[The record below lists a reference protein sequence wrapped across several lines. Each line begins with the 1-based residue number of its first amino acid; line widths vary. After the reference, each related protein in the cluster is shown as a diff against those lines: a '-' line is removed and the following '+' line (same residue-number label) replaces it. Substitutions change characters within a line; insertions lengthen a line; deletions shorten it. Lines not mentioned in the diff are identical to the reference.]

1 MALASF
7 QLAQQVPIGQDIYI
21 FRLCCSCDNTLL
33 AVATSE
39 NAVCVLNPATLQPVC
54 SLQGHSDM
62 VEDLA
67 FFQGS
72 APLLASCSHDGSARL
87 WDVRASDSAVR
98 TFEVAN
104 SREVY
109 SCSVGRGDTA
119 LACAASEKVY
129 LFDLAQGKRLCT
141 YKESHTDVVNHV
153 RFHPVRSTILFT
165 GAEDNL
171 IVALDTNE
179 DKEDHALLGVIPTEE
194 CVRSFTFVGPD
205 RNTVCSAS
213 TTEEVRIWDLSEE
226 SFGSRRAEFV
236 GLREN
241 PLLVTEESGGYVI
254 ETFYDQPSSQIFLLA
269 GAGDAGKLL
278 LFRTTPAGTEPVA
291 VFTSHNESSA
301 QLQGHTGIIRSAI
314 CMPGGMI
321 LTAGE
326 DSMLCA
332 WREGPSL
339 ATEGT
344 SDGADAG
351 PAALAEAR
359 FGLEPT
365 SYGAHRGSDVAARP
379 TPY

>member
-7 QLAQQVPIGQDIYI
+7 QLAQQVPVGQDVYI
-21 FRLCCSCDNTLL
+21 FRLCCNCDNTLL

-39 NAVCVLNPATLQPVC
+39 NTVCILDPATLQPAC
-54 SLQGHSDM
+54 GLQGHTDM

-67 FFQGS
+67 FYQGS

-87 WDVRASDSAVR
+87 WDVRASPCAVR

-119 LACAASEKVY
+119 LACTASEKVY

-141 YKESHTDVVNHV
+141 YKECHTDVVNHV

-179 DKEDHALLGVIPTEE
+179 ANEDQALLGIIPTDE

-213 TTEEVRIWDLSEE
+213 TLEDVRIWDLSEE

-236 GLREN
+236 GLRDN

-254 ETFYDQPSSQIFLLA
+254 EAFYDQPSGQVFVLA
-269 GAGDAGKLL
+269 GAGDAGKVL
-278 LFRTTPAGTEPVA
+278 LFRTTPAGMEPAA
-291 VFTSHNESSA
+291 VFTSHGESSA

-314 CMPGGMI
+314 CMPGGTI

-339 ATEGT
+339 GT
-344 SDGADAG
+344 TDVAGAG
-351 PAALAEAR
+351 SAAVAEFR
-359 FGLEPT
+359 FELEPT
-365 SYGAHRGSDVAARP
+365 SYGAQRGSDVAARP